1 MLRYYDFLDPSQVK
15 KTPFKKVIKAKLKSN
30 KRLTPEEKERER
42 IKYEIAEE
50 LGLTEKVKQYG
61 WSGLTAGET
70 GRIGGIMTRRNK
82 DRREGT
88 IKNGKMP
95 TW

>member
-1 MLRYYDFLDPSQVK
+1 MRYYDFLDASQVK

-30 KRLTPEEKERER
+30 KQLSPEEIEREKL
-42 IKYEIAEE
+42 KYEIAAE
-50 LGLTEKVKQYG
+50 LGLTEKVRQYG

-82 DRREGT
+82 ERREEC
-88 IKNGKMP
+88 IKEGKRP